1 MHKMSLAARNIEAFT
16 ERKLES
22 YSHFAMFILYY
33 FVKQYNALASL
44 WMKENNST

>member
-22 YSHFAMFILYY
+22 YSHFAYVLYY